1 MTATEPDSLDQLSH
15 CVAEAARSKTA
26 LRFAGSSTWLSG
38 GGPFREARLMS
49 LHKLS
54 GVLDYNPGDLVIT
67 LLAGTTLAELAS
79 VTRAHRQMFAAL
91 PYGSDTSSIGA
102 LAATASLSPLAF
114 QDLSMRDLVLGT
126 TVVTGTGAITRAGG
140 KVVKNVAGFDLVRLH
155 TGAWGTLGAIAELSL
170 RLHAIP
176 PEDRVV
182 RAAVSEPLNVVLPRL
197 AELAAAIPMQI
208 AIEPDSN
215 ARLLQT
221 AQPARVAQTTQP
233 TQSAQTMQPTQANQM
248 PQPLHA
254 PQTSHLLYARISGNS
269 SRVRALLKKLQQA
282 GTEAPEETRP
292 DALNNLRETPAR
304 DTVVRLRAAPS
315 DAMAL
320 LRAADQIWPDARMFY
335 SPGRGTLRL
344 SMQKPAAQRS
354 MESLTNQGPTAC
366 ISQMHEPLNALMRS
380 YGARHAAS
388 LIVEQGRTKA
398 RSLSDLEAGIKQTLD
413 PHNICNPAAY

>member
-1 MTATEPDSLDQLSH
+1 MTATEPSSLDQLAH
-15 CVAEAARSKTA
+15 CVAEAAESETA
-26 LRFAGSSTWLSG
+26 LRFAGSSTWLNG
-38 GGPFREARLMS
+38 GGPFREARLLS

-67 LLAGTTLAELAS
+67 LRAGTTVAELAS
-79 VTRAHRQMFAAL
+79 ITRAHGQMFAAQ
-91 PYGSDTSSIGA
+91 PYGSDESSIGA

-182 RAAVSEPLNVVLPRL
+182 RAAVSEPLDVILPRL
-197 AELAAAIPMQI
+197 TQLAMAIPMQI
-208 AIEPDSN
+208 AIEPPGMALS
-215 ARLLQT
+215 LQP
-221 AQPARVAQTTQP
+221 AQPAQLVQP
-233 TQSAQTMQPTQANQM
+233 TQTL
-248 PQPLHA
+248 QPLQTTRTPQA
-254 PQTSHLLYARISGNS
+254 QQTSYLIYARISGNS
-269 SRVRALLKKLQQA
+269 SRVRSLLKKLQQA
-282 GTEAPEETRP
+282 GTEAPEETSP
-292 DALNNLRETPAR
+292 EALSSLRETPAQ
-304 DTVVRLRAAPS
+304 DSVLRLRTAQS
-315 DAMAL
+315 DAVAL
-320 LRAADQIWPDARMFY
+320 LRAAAQIWPDARMLY

-344 SMQKPAAQRS
+344 SMRKSAAERS
-354 MESLTNQGPTAC
+354 IESVSNTDRPSC

-388 LIVEQGRTKA
+388 IIVEQGRNEA
-398 RSLSDLEAGIKQTLD
+398 RSLSDLETGIKQALD
-413 PHNICNPAAY
+413 PHNICNPAAN